1 MAPGESAKDADPVTA
16 IPETDRDAAVA
27 AFFARDG
34 FARVEPAIL
43 QPVDA
48 FIELS
53 GEDMRRRMFVTQDAA
68 GRELCLR
75 PEYTIPVSLA
85 YLAGAAQG
93 LPAGF
98 SYHGPVFRQRGDEAG
113 EFPQAGIES
122 FGREDR
128 EAVDAEIFAKAHRA
142 AVMLGLKRPKVRM
155 GDMELI
161 ARLFT
166 ALDIPA
172 PMSRRLMRALA
183 AGGDPTLCEPAGRDG
198 TGASAHDALMS
209 AIAGLAPRAARAL
222 VEDVISIA
230 GISQVGGRSAAEIAE
245 RFLDKAEQRGS
256 SLSPD
261 TGGHL
266 ARFFAISG
274 SPEET
279 LRALRDFAGEAAI
292 DLALDGL
299 SRRWDN
305 IAAHGVD
312 LRSITFTTRFAR
324 NIDYYTGFVFEIT
337 DADGANETPFGGGG
351 RYDRLL
357 TQLGA
362 PAPVPAVGCSL
373 WLDRFAAHR
382 RAAALAED
390 AA

>member
-1 MAPGESAKDADPVTA
+1 MTA
-16 IPETDRDAAVA
+16 TTETPRDAAVA

-34 FARVEPAIL
+34 YVRVEPAIL

-85 YLAGAAQG
+85 YLAGEAKG

-98 SYHGPVFRQRGDEAG
+98 CYQGPVFRQRGEEAG

-122 FGREDR
+122 FGREDA
-128 EAVDAEIFAKAHRA
+128 EAADAEIFAKALRA
-142 AVMLGLKRPKVRM
+142 AVMLGLPRPKVRL
-155 GDMELI
+155 GDVALI
-161 ARLFT
+161 TRLFE

-172 PMSRRLMRALA
+172 LLRRRLMRTLA
-183 AGGDPTLCEPAGRDG
+183 SGGDPSLDGPAGQGEHTPEGR
-198 TGASAHDALMS
+198 HDALMS
-209 AIAGLAPRAARAL
+209 AIAGLDPRAARAL

-230 GISQVGGRSAAEIAE
+230 GISQVGGRSAAEIAA
-245 RFLDKAEQRGS
+245 RFLDKAEQRGAA
-256 SLSPD
+256 LSPD
-261 TGGHL
+261 AGRHL

-279 LRALRDFAGEAAI
+279 LQALRAFAAEAAI
-292 DLALDGL
+292 DLNSAIGSLA
-299 SRRWDN
+299 RRWERM
-305 IAAHGVD
+305 AAQGVD
-312 LRSITFTTRFAR
+312 LKALTFATRFAR

-337 DADGANETPFGGGG
+337 DPDSARDAPFGGGG

-362 PAPVPAVGCSL
+362 KEPIPAVGCSL
-373 WLDRFAAHR
+373 WLDRFAACR
-382 RAAALAED
+382 RTAAMPGED
-390 AA
+390 